1 MAAAVVADGT
11 TLIDFSWRI
20 FCTTGIAYLEKRGR
34 EKERERG
41 GGRWV
46 GVGGKDLYIQIMY
59 ISLQLTLLFFL
70 SRFLLELIYLSP
82 RVQVE

>member
-34 EKERERG
+34 EGGGGGG
-41 GGRWV
+41 GGRD
-46 GVGGKDLYIQIMY
+46 GSLYTMY
-59 ISLQLTLLFFL
+59 ISLQHTLLFFL